1 MTTTFLLRRLVT
13 NPIVRKRGPWHE
25 KTPVEEKYDSLRG
38 PNGFLGPPT
47 TEELPSPDGNGKL
60 QHYTN
65 GSIYWS
71 TRTGAHEV
79 HHAIRDRWMA
89 LGWEMGLL
97 GYPTTDESQAVG
109 DGRCNQFENG
119 SIYWTPSTG
128 AHEVQGD
135 IRSLWAAMGWERS
148 LLGYPTTDEIPI
160 AKDGRV
166 NHFQG
171 GSIYWTKDTGAHEVH
186 GAIRDRWAE
195 TGWEHGPLGYP
206 TTDESQAVGDGR
218 CNHFENGSIYW
229 TPSTGANEVQGD
241 IKSLWAA
248 MGWERS
254 LLGYPTTHEIP
265 IAKNGRVNHFQGGS
279 IYWTKDTGAH
289 EVHGAIRDRWAE
301 TGWEHG
307 PLGYPLTSEFR
318 TFDLVEPDKRLRI
331 SAFENGFIAYS
342 EADYQTHVILS
353 SSYRGLTLVVTPI
366 FWGRE
371 WNPVNPTWT
380 GQGWVDVDNALNGVL
395 SAGVTSGLQGYGIA
409 AAIKARGTWRK
420 NDDVPDHF
428 QMSSEAIP
436 RGFTQD
442 ELLQGVNDAIF
453 QHGAPTPMHSKSFF
467 EGLPALTTL
476 MSVYLVFLPSGCYYR
491 DEPGG
496 AGCHLNCNFHDP
508 QGRLRDVNDIKVCWI
523 GQGSSS
529 LSDTLTTALHEL
541 VEAADDAAGRE
552 IADRCQ
558 AGNGQNFDKAGFDD
572 SVAGIRLR
580 SYWSNFHNRCILP
593 PLSDPST
600 GQLPLH

>member
-1 MTTTFLLRRLVT
+1 MNALWRMLWQPTSSINHSCSYSALAGTPTFPLRRIVT
-13 NPIVRKRGPWHE
+13 NPIVRKRGPRHE
-25 KTPVEEKYDSLRG
+25 KTPIEEKYDSLGG

-47 TEELPSPDGNGKL
+47 TEELPSPDGNGTL

-71 TRTGAHEV
+71 TR
-79 HHAIRDRWMA
+79 
-89 LGWEMGLL
+89 
-97 GYPTTDESQAVG
+97 
-109 DGRCNQFENG
+109 
-119 SIYWTPSTG
+119 
-128 AHEVQGD
+128 
-135 IRSLWAAMGWERS
+135 
-148 LLGYPTTDEIPI
+148 
-160 AKDGRV
+160 
-166 NHFQG
+166 
-171 GSIYWTKDTGAHEVH
+171 TGAHEVH

-206 TTDESQAVGDGR
+206 TTDETQALGDGR

-229 TPSTGANEVQGD
+229 TPSTEAHDVRGD

-254 LLGYPTTHEIP
+254 LLGYPTTDEIP
-265 IAKNGRVNHFQGGS
+265 IARDGRVNHFQGGS

-318 TFDLVEPDKRLRI
+318 TFDLVAPDKRLRV

-342 EADYQTHVILS
+342 EADYQTHVSLS

-366 FWGRE
+366 FWGSE
-371 WNPVNPTWT
+371 WDPVNPTWA

-395 SAGVTSGLQGYGIA
+395 SAGVTNGLQGYGIA

-420 NDDVPDHF
+420 ND
-428 QMSSEAIP
+428 AIP
-436 RGFTQD
+436 EHFRQSPAEDLVPPVFGSRRGFTPK
-442 ELLQGVNDAIF
+442 ELLQGVNDTIF
-453 QHGAPTPMHSKSFF
+453 QHGAPTPMHSKLFF
-467 EGLPALTTL
+467 DDLPSLTTL

-491 DEPGG
+491 DDPGA
-496 AGCHLNCNFHDP
+496 AGYHFTCNFHDP
-508 QGRLRDVNDIKVCWI
+508 EGRLPDVDDIKVCWI

-529 LSDTLTTALHEL
+529 LSDTLRMALHEL
-541 VEAADDAAGRE
+541 VEAADDAADRE
-552 IADRCQ
+552 IADRCDVP
-558 AGNGQNFDKAGFDD
+558 NNQNFDNAGFYDF
-572 SVAGIRLR
+572 VAGVRLR

-600 GQLPLH
+600 GQLPLQ